1 MGSSALKVSPKP
13 SGYNSNNRP
22 KMNGYGNMYG
32 AGYGDLSAYS
42 AYGGMSAY
50 GQPLDPAM
58 YGAPAAATY
67 ANASA
72 AYAQQQPQVQAVQQ
86 VQQGLY

>member
-1 MGSSALKVSPKP
+1 MGSSASKVSPKP
-13 SGYNSNNRP
+13 SSGYNSTHRT

-67 ANASA
+67 ASASA
-72 AYAQQQPQVQAVQQ
+72 AYAQQQPQPQVQAVQQ
-86 VQQGLY
+86 GLY